1 MNPILIEKLQD
12 FFRKNPITVGE
23 PSTADEL
30 LFVEQTMRL
39 KLDETH
45 RYLLLHYGGV
55 VIGDIRIYGLK
66 NAELVGDETFVELTN
81 NFKEQMSIETQQYV
95 ISVDDMG
102 NPILIDTVTCEVIL
116 YNHDIGVYEKLF
128 DSLED
133 FILSKLVDSK

>member
-1 MNPILIEKLQD
+1 MNAILIERLQD
-12 FFRKNPITVGE
+12 FFRKNPITVGA
-23 PSTADEL
+23 PSTAEEL
-30 LFVEQTMRL
+30 LLVEQAMQL

-133 FILSKLVDSK
+133 FILSKLSK

>member
-1 MNPILIEKLQD
+1 MNPILIEKLKD

-23 PSTADEL
+23 PSTAEEL
-30 LFVEQTMRL
+30 FLVEQAMQL

-66 NAELVGDETFVELTN
+66 NTELIGDETFVELTN
-81 NFKEQMSIETQQYV
+81 DFREQMSIEAQQYV

-102 NPILIDTVTCEVIL
+102 NPILIDTVTRKVIL

-128 DSLED
+128 NSLED
-133 FILSKLVDSK
+133 LILSKLM

>member
-1 MNPILIEKLQD
+1 MNPILIERLQD

-23 PSTADEL
+23 PSTAEEL
-30 LFVEQTMRL
+30 FLVEQAMQL

-55 VIGDIRIYGLK
+55 VIGNIRIYGLK
-66 NAELVGDETFVELTN
+66 TAELVGDETFVELTN
-81 NFKEQMSIETQQYV
+81 DFREQMSIETKQYV

-102 NPILIDTVTCEVIL
+102 NPILVDTVTREIIL
-116 YNHDIGVYEKLF
+116 YNHDIGAYEELF

-133 FILSKLVDSK
+133 LILSKLVNS

>member
-1 MNPILIEKLQD
+1 MNAILIERLQD
-12 FFRKNPITVGE
+12 FFQKNPITMGA
-23 PSTADEL
+23 PSTAEKL
-30 LFVEQTMRL
+30 LLVEQTMQL

-81 NFKEQMSIETQQYV
+81 NFKEQMSIEAQQYV

-102 NPILIDTVTCEVIL
+102 NPILIDTATREVIL
-116 YNHDIGVYEKLF
+116 YNHDIGAYEKLF
-128 DSLED
+128 NSLEEL
-133 FILSKLVDSK
+133 ILSKLNK